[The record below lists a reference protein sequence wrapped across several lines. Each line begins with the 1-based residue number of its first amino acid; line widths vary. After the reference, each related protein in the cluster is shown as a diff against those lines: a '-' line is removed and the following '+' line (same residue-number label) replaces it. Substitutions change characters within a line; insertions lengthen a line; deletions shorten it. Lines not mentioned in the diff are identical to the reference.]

1 MHVAPLDLKALT
13 TEVSDAPIPVVR
25 ASGELDIDSAA
36 QLCGAIQEAA
46 THAPRPRVVIDLTDV
61 SFCDSTGLRA
71 LIGAVREVEVLGGRA
86 VVAAEP
92 GGALDRVLS
101 LSGLL
106 EFLRV
111 SDTAEAAADRLA
123 TGSAG

>member
-1 MHVAPLDLKALT
+1 VAPLDLKALT
-13 TEVSDAPIPVVR
+13 TEVSDAPVPVVR
-25 ASGELDIDSAA
+25 ATGELDIDTAA
-36 QLCGAIQEAA
+36 ELCGAIQQAA
-46 THAPRPRVVIDLTDV
+46 THAPRPRVVIDLIGV

-92 GGALDRVLS
+92 GGALERILT
-101 LSGLL
+101 LTGLR

-111 SDTAEAAADRLA
+111 SDTAEAAADRLT
-123 TGSAG
+123 TGSAE

>member
-1 MHVAPLDLKALT
+1 M
-13 TEVSDAPIPVVR
+13 
-25 ASGELDIDSAA
+25 
-36 QLCGAIQEAA
+36 
-46 THAPRPRVVIDLTDV
+46 VIDLTGV

-92 GGALDRVLS
+92 GGALDRMLT
-101 LSGLL
+101 LSGLR

-111 SDTAEAAADRLA
+111 SDSADAAAARL
-123 TGSAG
+123 TQ